1 MKVKEV
7 ALPFLKNKSLVSAS
21 NQAMLIPTQQYPGY
35 GQEMQT
41 TGLHFAA
48 RFNLQELLASML
60 EYDDVAVD
68 SKDGYGRTPLWWAA
82 ENGHEMVV
90 KLLVEKGADVNS
102 KDDRDGWTPLWRAA
116 ENGHEAVVELLV
128 EKGADVN
135 SKEDRDGR
143 TPLWWAAE
151 NGHEEVVK
159 LLLEKGADVDSK
171 DEYSRTPL

>member
-1 MKVKEV
+1 MKVEEV
-7 ALPFLKNKSLVSAS
+7 ALPFLKNESLVSAS

-35 GQEMQT
+35 SQEMQT

-68 SKDGYGRTPLWWAA
+68 SKDRYGRTPLWW
-82 ENGHEMVV
+82 
-90 KLLVEKGADVNS
+90 
-102 KDDRDGWTPLWRAA
+102 AA